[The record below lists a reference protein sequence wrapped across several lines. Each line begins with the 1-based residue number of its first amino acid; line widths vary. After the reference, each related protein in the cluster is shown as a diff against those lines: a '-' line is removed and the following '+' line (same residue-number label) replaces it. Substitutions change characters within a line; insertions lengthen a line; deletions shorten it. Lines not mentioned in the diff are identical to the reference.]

1 MQTQYALKQ
10 AGLTL
15 PVTKL
20 FQQHITTLL
29 AEQSQ
34 QTSVRQWLL
43 ISVIRTTVQN
53 PGISS
58 G

>member
-10 AGLTL
+10 TGLTL
-15 PVTKL
+15 PVTKE

-29 AEQSQ
+29 A
-34 QTSVRQWLL
+34 TGLKCR
-43 ISVIRTTVQN
+43 IRR
-53 PGISS
+53 ISS